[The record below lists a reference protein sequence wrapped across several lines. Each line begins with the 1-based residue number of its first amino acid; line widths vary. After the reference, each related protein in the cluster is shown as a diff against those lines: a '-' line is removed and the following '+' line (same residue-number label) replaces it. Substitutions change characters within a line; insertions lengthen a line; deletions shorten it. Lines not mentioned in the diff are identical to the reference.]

1 MAAELGKALLE
12 RNEELQRKN
21 EEILQEASA
30 KVEMVEQE
38 KYVMNQNFALKE
50 RLVEIKHFSQIRL
63 DDIENTTIR

>member
-38 KYVMNQNFALKE
+38 KYVLNQNFALKE
-50 RLVEIKHFSQIRL
+50 RFVSCVDSFVQLI
-63 DDIENTTIR
+63 